1 MPTNILFNCIHA
13 VLAGFKI
20 TAQIEVTKRKITHV
34 TRHYYPYCELTKYGI
49 VMGINTA
56 ITAFQPPT
64 PLQPKLIEQLRNELR
79 LRHYSLK
86 TEESYVNWYKRYVHF
101 HGVRHAA
108 QMGADEVGRYLT
120 HLAVERHVAASTQNQ
135 ALNAIIFL
143 YKHVLKT
150 DVGLIQNIVRAKRP
164 KRVPETLSREEV
176 QQVLEGLTG
185 TWRLMG
191 RLLYGTGMRLMECL
205 RLRVKDVDFNRN
217 IITVRMGK
225 GAKDRRTML
234 PNTLKDELQ
243 AHVGRL
249 KRLWDEDR
257 RNRLAGVEMPDARAG
272 EAVNL

>member
-1 MPTNILFNCIHA
+1 
-13 VLAGFKI
+13 
-20 TAQIEVTKRKITHV
+20 
-34 TRHYYPYCELTKYGI
+34 
-49 VMGINTA
+49 MGINTA

-101 HGVRHAA
+101 HGVRHPA

-243 AHVGRL
+243 AHVGSCARGWAATGDQKSGGASWIEQACQL
-249 KRLWDEDR
+249 PYFAAFIRHA
-257 RNRLAGVEMPDARAG
+257 LA
-272 EAVNL
+272 